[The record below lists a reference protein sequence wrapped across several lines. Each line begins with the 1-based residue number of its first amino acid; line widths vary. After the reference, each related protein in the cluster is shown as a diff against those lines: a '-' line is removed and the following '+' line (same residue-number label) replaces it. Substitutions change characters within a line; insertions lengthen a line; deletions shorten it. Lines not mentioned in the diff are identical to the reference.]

1 LLCLSRSTATWVL
14 GSNGKVSAI
23 MNLQRL
29 VLLVGVFGCLSFLQ
43 VQAADAADDDAAAT
57 ADDDNILYWSEY
69 AILPK
74 RCIV

>member
-1 LLCLSRSTATWVL
+1 
-14 GSNGKVSAI
+14 

>member
-1 LLCLSRSTATWVL
+1 
-14 GSNGKVSAI
+14 

-29 VLLVGVFGCLSFLQ
+29 FLLVGVFGCLSFLPQ
-43 VQAADAADDDAAAT
+43 VQAEDAAGDDGYAAAT
-57 ADDDNILYWSEY
+57 ADDDYILYWSEY